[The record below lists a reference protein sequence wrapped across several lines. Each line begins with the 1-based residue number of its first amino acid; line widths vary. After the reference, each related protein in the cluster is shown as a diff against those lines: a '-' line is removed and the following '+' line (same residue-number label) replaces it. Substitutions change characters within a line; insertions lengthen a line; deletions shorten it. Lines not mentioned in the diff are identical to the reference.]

1 MNVFYEESGNFKVG
15 SIVSKNDAS
24 YQVDT
29 QHGKRA
35 KIKAANVYLEFDR
48 PLDAFLSDVE
58 ALADG
63 VDLDFLWE
71 CCDSEEFAY
80 EDLARDYWGHA
91 PSAAESAAILQRLAG
106 APMYFYKKGKGRF
119 KAAPEEALKAALAG
133 LERKK
138 REQEQIAQW
147 ADELVAGR
155 LPEAVGARLL
165 EILFRPDKNS
175 LEFKAFDQACKSA
188 ALPPL
193 RLADRVGGI
202 RSVPEYLLAGFLLE
216 HFPRGTGFHYSEPPR
231 AIDADALPLA
241 AVSAFSID
249 DAATTEIDD
258 ALSLTPLPNGNQ
270 RVGIH
275 IAAPTLGI
283 PVGSELERIVFSR
296 LSTVYYPGDKI
307 TMLPDEV
314 VQAYT
319 LLEGQDCPALSL
331 YAEVTPELEPV
342 AFESRIERVRIA
354 ANLRH
359 AELEKLF
366 NEDTLLN
373 DPGTDYAFKHELT
386 WLWHFANALEKR
398 RGKYDPT
405 RVQPLDYTFAI
416 VEGKVQ
422 ITPRRRGAPMDKLV
436 SELMILANSEWGRM
450 LGEAGIPGL
459 YRAQSMGK
467 VRMTTR
473 PEPHTGLG
481 VAQYAWA
488 TSPLRRAADFVNQ
501 RQLVAMIRGEAAP
514 FQQNDAMLFAIL
526 RDFDAAYAAY
536 LSFQDRMEHFWC
548 LRWFNQEGVTEL
560 TATYL
565 KEDLVRVDGVPMRL
579 RVGGLPELTTGARI
593 RLAIARID
601 ELMQEIECRYL
612 GREDG
617 ETPLP
622 DESGDSGAGA
632 SADGAD

>member
-15 SIVSKNDAS
+15 SIVSKNEAS
-24 YQVDT
+24 FQVDT

-35 KIKAANVYLEFDR
+35 KLKSANVYLEFGSS
-48 PLDAFLSDVE
+48 LDAFLPEAE
-58 ALADG
+58 ALAADI
-63 VDLDFLWE
+63 DLDFLWE
-71 CCDSEEFAY
+71 CCGGEEFGY
-80 EDLARDYWGHA
+80 EALACDYWGHT
-91 PSAAESAAILQRLAG
+91 PSAIELAAIILRLAG

-119 KAAPEEALKAALAG
+119 KAAPDEALKAALAG

-138 REQEQIAQW
+138 REQEQIVVW
-147 ADELVAGR
+147 AGELAAGQ
-155 LPEAVGARLL
+155 LPEPVGACLMD
-165 EILFRPDKNS
+165 ILFRPDKNS
-175 LEFKAFDQACKSA
+175 LEFRAFDQACKSTG
-188 ALPPL
+188 LPPL
-193 RLADRVGGI
+193 RLADKVGGI

-216 HFPRGTGFHYSEPPR
+216 YFPRGAGFHYSEPPLR
-231 AIDADALPLA
+231 VDAEALPLSDA
-241 AVSAFSID
+241 RAFSID

-258 ALSLTPLPNGNQ
+258 ALSVSPLPNGNQ

-283 PVGSELERIVFSR
+283 AAGSELEHIVFSR
-296 LSTVYYPGDKI
+296 LSTVYFPGDKI

-314 VQAYT
+314 VQSFT

-331 YAEVTPELEPV
+331 YVEVTPDFEPV
-342 AFESRIERVRIA
+342 AFDSRIERVHIA

-359 AELEKLF
+359 SELEPLF

-373 DPGTDYAFKHELT
+373 DPGTDYGFKHELT

-398 RGKYDPT
+398 RGKFDPT

-416 VEGKVQ
+416 VEGKVR
-422 ITPRRRGAPMDKLV
+422 ITPRRRGSPMDKLV

-473 PEPHTGLG
+473 PEPHIGLG

-501 RQLVAMIRGEAAP
+501 RQLVAMIRGETAP

-526 RDFDAAYAAY
+526 RDFDAAYSAY

-548 LRWFNQEGVTEL
+548 LRWFNQEGIREL
-560 TATYL
+560 TASYI
-565 KEDLVRVDGVPMRL
+565 KDDLLRIDGVPMRL
-579 RVGGLPELTTGARI
+579 RVGGLPELSSGARV
-593 RLAIARID
+593 RLAITRID
-601 ELMQEIECRYL
+601 ELLQEIECRYL
-612 GREDG
+612 GRVD
-617 ETPLP
+617 
-622 DESGDSGAGA
+622 DESGSAVVDGNAAGEVAAGA
-632 SADGAD
+632 

>member
-1 MNVFYEESGNFKVG
+1 MNVFYEESGSFKVG
-15 SIVSKNDAS
+15 SIVSKSDAS

-35 KIKAANVYLEFDR
+35 KIKAANVFLEFEG
-48 PLDAFLSDVE
+48 PLDAFLSETE
-58 ALADG
+58 ALAADI
-63 VDLDFLWE
+63 DLDFLWE
-71 CCDSEEFAY
+71 CCGSEEFGY
-80 EDLARDYWGHA
+80 EALACDYWGHT
-91 PSAAESAAILQRLAG
+91 PSARESAAIILRLAG

-133 LERKK
+133 LERKQ
-138 REQEQIAQW
+138 REQEQVNAW
-147 ADELVAGR
+147 AEALSSGQ
-155 LPEAVGARLL
+155 LPAPVGTHLM
-165 EILFRPDKNS
+165 EILFKPDKNS
-175 LEFKAFDQACKSA
+175 LEFKAFEQACKSSG
-188 ALPPL
+188 LPPL

-216 HFPRGTGFHYSEPPR
+216 HFPRGTGFHYGEQPLPV
-231 AIDADALPLA
+231 DGDALPLSDA
-241 AVSAFSID
+241 RAFSID

-258 ALSLTPLPNGNQ
+258 ALSLATLANGNQ

-283 PVGSELERIVFSR
+283 SPGSELERIVFSR
-296 LSTVYYPGDKI
+296 LSTVYFPGDKI
-307 TMLPDEV
+307 TMLPDEI
-314 VQAYT
+314 VQSFT
-319 LLEGQDCPALSL
+319 LLQGKACPALSL
-331 YAEVTPELEPV
+331 YVEVTPAFEPV
-342 AFESRIERVRIA
+342 AFESRIERVKIA

-373 DPGTDYAFKHELT
+373 DPGVDYDFKHELT
-386 WLWHFANALEKR
+386 WLWHFANALERR

-416 VEGKVQ
+416 EDGKVR
-422 ITPRRRGAPMDKLV
+422 ITPRRRGSPMDKLV

-450 LGEAGIPGL
+450 LGEADIPGL

-473 PEPHTGLG
+473 PEPHIGLG

-501 RQLVAMIRGEAAP
+501 RQLLAMVRGESAP
-514 FQQNDAMLFAIL
+514 YQHNDPMLFSIL
-526 RDFDAAYAAY
+526 RDFDTAYSAY
-536 LSFQDRMEHFWC
+536 LGFQDRMEHFWC
-548 LRWFNQEGVTEL
+548 LRWFNQEGISEL

-579 RVGGLPELTTGARI
+579 RVGGLPELPAGARI

-612 GREDG
+612 GRVEDDAAPAADLAAG
-617 ETPLP
+617 EP
-622 DESGDSGAGA
+622 GGQR
-632 SADGAD
+632 